1 MLPTLFDLDLVPLWF
16 SPPDWPLIRLWSALE
31 PSVPVRT
38 SETLIGLYLEGR
50 VESIFF
56 EKYEDKRLRST
67 YNERRAKVA

>member
-16 SPPDWPLIRLWSALE
+16 SPPLIRLWSALE
-31 PSVPVRT
+31 PSVPVKT